1 VTVAFELPVIWW
13 SIAESETLS
22 GQPARTPAFRLERR
36 RHGGWR
42 SGVPPLPRA
51 TVAFELPVI

>member
-1 VTVAFELPVIWW
+1 LSVT
-13 SIAESETLS
+13 ESETLS